1 MTVRLPR
8 LLDSDYNEVR
18 RLQPLTESA
27 SIPLRETPT
36 ATMTLA
42 GEEVAMHDW
51 VELFTV
57 RGSIGIFRVT
67 DIDTSPR
74 QKTTANLRHAI
85 DSLSDDVWADQ
96 LDFDGTV
103 DEYLADLLDQQTVVR
118 WQLGECDDTSDWKK
132 SGINY
137 TRLSELLWGLADE
150 RRDYRFVYD
159 FTTSPWTLSFKA
171 LPATVGAEVR
181 LSRNAESVQIR
192 RTDSDMCNKLHVSVT
207 TGTNITIKHYDN
219 TASQTLYG
227 VIVKTADI
235 NSEDVPDADTWA
247 AEFLARRASPAVQV
261 TISGYELSRLTGET
275 FDEMDV
281 GKKCRVA
288 LPAIPEVLDETIV
301 TVTYPDVYGTPE
313 RVTVELNNHLE
324 KFSESIAN
332 LKKRAGGGGGGG
344 GGGGRLATAEDLKYW
359 AKIVSNQDAIIEGSD
374 LKALVETGI
383 VLEPGGARIFSLI
396 EGMQAN
402 RSEID
407 VNASNISLV
416 VTNGSV
422 RGDVIVGIVNGSS
435 QVDINADY
443 IKLNGQTSVSS
454 LLSGLAIISAMGVT
468 DLSATNLTALQT
480 FTYQQT
486 QMYSRALKLG
496 TIQSATALA
505 AGGTSDVDFDHAHA
519 LSMDSSGHV
528 TAGAAV
534 AVGDSS
540 ATFDVAATAWYQQQI
555 AAARQDGASGVTL
568 SQDGWDRS
576 GNNIVRASNGAC
588 ETVALPTFSTSG
600 GTTWSSGVTY
610 VYFSTPSVSLPLATK
625 QVSLPSTS
633 NWSAA
638 GSVSPPSSAG
648 SITVSVGGL
657 SRTFTWNGSSWS

>member
-8 LLDSDYNEVR
+8 LLDSNYNEVR

-27 SIPLRETPT
+27 SITLRETPT

-57 RGSIGIFRVT
+57 RGSVGIFRVT

-118 WQLGECDDTSDWKK
+118 WQLGECDDTSTWKK

-171 LPATVGAEVR
+171 LPSAVGAEVR

-207 TGTNITIKHYDN
+207 TGTNIAIKHYDN
-219 TASQTLYG
+219 TTSQALYG

-416 VTNGSV
+416 VSNGSV

-435 QVDINADY
+435 QVSINADY

-555 AAARQDGASGVTL
+555 AAARQAGASGVTL
-568 SQDGWDRS
+568 SQAGWDGS
-576 GNNIVRASNGAC
+576 GNNIVTASNGAT
-588 ETVALPTFSTSG
+588 ETVTLPTFSTSG

-633 NWSAA
+633 NWSAT

-648 SITVSVGGL
+648 SITVRVGGL